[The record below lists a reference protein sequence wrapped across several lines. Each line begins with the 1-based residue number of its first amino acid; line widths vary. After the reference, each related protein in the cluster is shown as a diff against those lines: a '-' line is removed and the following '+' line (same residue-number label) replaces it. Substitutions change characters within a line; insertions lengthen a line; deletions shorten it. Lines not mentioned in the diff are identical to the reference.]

1 MWKVQLDARLFV
13 ASLMIV
19 SYVSLLG
26 LSIITTNT
34 QLIPEITQI
43 YMPFIVAI
51 ISWYFYETVK
61 AKEISYLDI
70 LLLIILVLAFI
81 EILKIIH
88 GIVVIIF

>member
-26 LSIITTNT
+26 LCIVTTNT
-34 QLIPEITQI
+34 HLISEITNI

-51 ISWYFYETVK
+51 MSWYFYEIAK
-61 AKEISYLDI
+61 AKHITYLDI

-81 EILKIIH
+81 ETLKIIH
-88 GIVVIIF
+88 GTILIIF